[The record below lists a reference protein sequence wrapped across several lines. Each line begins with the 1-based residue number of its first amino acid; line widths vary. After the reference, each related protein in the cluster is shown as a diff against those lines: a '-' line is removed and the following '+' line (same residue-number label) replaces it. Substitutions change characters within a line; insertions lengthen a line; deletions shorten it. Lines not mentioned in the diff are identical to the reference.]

1 MNEDLINTVVL
12 KCWDGTKKV
21 YEGVEAVALADN
33 DGEKHVYSRGEVLEG
48 ASVSVSFE
56 NGDMTLSAPSGFLI
70 RSAVV
75 KKPEAL
81 LPENILEGVNI
92 AGVVGS
98 RALVPDGYVT
108 PSGDIEIT
116 KNGTHDVSGRA
127 RAVVNVP
134 VPAGYYPVTV
144 CTQAEY
150 DELLA
155 SDSVGEDTVYLITE
169 G

>member
-1 MNEDLINTVVL
+1 MVGSGG
-12 KCWDGTKKV
+12 KR
-21 YEGVEAVALADN
+21 
-33 DGEKHVYSRGEVLEG
+33 VYSRGEVLGG
-48 ASVSVSFE
+48 ASVSLSFE
-56 NGDMTLSAPSGFLI
+56 NGDMTLEAPEGYLI
-70 RSAVV
+70 RSAVL
-75 KKPEAL
+75 KKPASL

-108 PSGDIEIT
+108 PSGEIEIT
-116 KNGTHDVSGRA
+116 KNGTYDVGGKSK
-127 RAVVNVP
+127 AVVNVP
-134 VPAGYYPVTV
+134 APAGYYPVTV

-155 SDSVGEDTVYLITE
+155 SDSVGTDTVYLITE

>member
-1 MNEDLINTVVL
+1 MNEIINGVVL
-12 KCWDGTKKV
+12 KSWNGTEKY
-21 YEGVEAVALADN
+21 YEGVEAVALAER
-33 DGEKHVYSRGEVLEG
+33 DGGKRIYSRGEALDG
-48 ASVSVSFE
+48 ASVALDFSG
-56 NGDMTLSAPSGFLI
+56 GDMALSAPSGFLI
-70 RSAVV
+70 RSAIL
-75 KKPEAL
+75 KKPESL

-108 PSGDIEIT
+108 PTGEIEIT

-134 VPAGYYPVTV
+134 APAGYYPVTV
-144 CTQAEY
+144 LTQAEY
-150 DELLA
+150 NELIK
-155 SDSVGEDTVYLITE
+155 SNSVGADTVYLITE